1 MNEIEAAFADELM
14 PSVERGAT
22 QLVLMHMPLV
32 RLKTMWRS
40 IRFEIT
46 IKAQPSQSS

>member
-32 RLKTMWRS
+32 RLKTMS
-40 IRFEIT
+40 VIYACVPGT
-46 IKAQPSQSS
+46 A